1 LPDLAASSV
10 GNPPATAAL
19 GTSFRVTDTVQNA
32 GTVSAGAS
40 VVRYYL
46 SPDAVK
52 DAGDVLLTGYRI
64 VPVLAAGAVSSGAAV
79 VRVPAATV
87 PGMYCVL
94 SCADGGSI
102 VKESNEANNCTAS
115 ATMVTVR

>member
-1 LPDLAASSV
+1 
-10 GNPPATAAL
+10 
-19 GTSFRVTDTVQNA
+19 
-32 GTVSAGAS
+32 
-40 VVRYYL
+40 
-46 SPDAVK
+46 
-52 DAGDVLLTGYRI
+52 
-64 VPVLAAGAVSSGAAV
+64 VSSGAAV

-87 PGMYCVL
+87 PGMYRVL